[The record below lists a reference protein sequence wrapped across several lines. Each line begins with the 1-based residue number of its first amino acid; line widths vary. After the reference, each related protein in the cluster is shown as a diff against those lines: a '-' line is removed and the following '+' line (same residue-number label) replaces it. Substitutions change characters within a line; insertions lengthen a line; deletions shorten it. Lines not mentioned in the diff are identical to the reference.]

1 MSHPALKRA
10 RVMYPEVGDIVE
22 ALWDGG
28 SCYYLGTITAV
39 IPPKTSKRTPKF
51 DIHYHDG
58 ETELGVDWDLLRP
71 PSDGSGRDW
80 TVPRDGEAEP
90 EPEPAAP
97 ARPAQSHPCESCGRV
112 FTTAQGR
119 AAHRRFAVECGGGV
133 EKKKKPPPPKP
144 KAPRAS
150 KPKPPPPPAPAPE
163 PPAPR
168 PEKRPLVLSDSDS
181 DDDVIL
187 GEACHDIRAASAPP
201 PLTASG
207 HRRRQHCSRLL
218 EYYSLIN
225 I

>member
-119 AAHRRFAVECGGGV
+119 AAHRRFAVECGGGG
-133 EKKKKPPPPKP
+133 EKEEEPPPKY
-144 KAPRAS
+144 
-150 KPKPPPPPAPAPE
+150 
-163 PPAPR
+163 R
-168 PEKRPLVLSDSDS
+168 PSVGVRSTVAGPLAFS
-181 DDDVIL
+181 
-187 GEACHDIRAASAPP
+187 
-201 PLTASG
+201 
-207 HRRRQHCSRLL
+207 
-218 EYYSLIN
+218 
-225 I
+225 